1 VKKEQNALLAKEG
14 KAPLDKERVVSL
26 ISDKASAIGNLAIVL
41 GNIIA
46 PLVGG
51 PLVGHFEFRST
62 ADIMSM
68 TCFVLFTFYL
78 ICGILLRPKDLTEDE

>member
-46 PLVGG
+46 PMVGG
-51 PLVGHFEFRST
+51 PLVGR
-62 ADIMSM
+62 
-68 TCFVLFTFYL
+68 Y
-78 ICGILLRPKDLTEDE
+78 